1 MSFLIAEPNG
11 QGDPNLAGRRR
22 LADDIESATDVA
34 GEIDGQVYAL
44 EPVEE
49 NAFPPVPAI
58 TVYER
63 FPDDP
68 ITANRVKSSFF
79 DRVARRYGTAYPE
92 AMPDPED
99 VEPTPVSSQAG
110 LASIRRGYFR

>member
-1 MSFLIAEPNG
+1 MEVNFLVAETNAE
-11 QGDPNLAGRRR
+11 GDPNLAGRRR
-22 LADDIESATDVA
+22 LADNIESATDVA
-34 GEIDGQVYAL
+34 DEIAGQVYAL

-68 ITANRVKSSFF
+68 ITANRTKSSFF
-79 DRVARRYGTAYPE
+79 AKVARSSGTAYPE
-92 AMPDPED
+92 AWPDED
-99 VEPTPVSSQAG
+99 DLGGA
-110 LASIRRGYFR
+110 A

>member
-1 MSFLIAEPNG
+1 MSFLIAEPNAE
-11 QGDPNLAGRRR
+11 GDPNLAGRRR
-22 LADDIESATDVA
+22 IAGDIEAASDVA
-34 GEIDGQVYAL
+34 AEISGQVYAL

-68 ITANRVKSSFF
+68 ITANRVKSSVF
-79 DRVARRYGTAYPE
+79 DRIGRRHRTAYPE
-92 AMPDPED
+92 AWPDED
-99 VEPTPVSSQAG
+99 DLGGA
-110 LASIRRGYFR
+110 A